1 MQEMGVKDVSRVFNL
16 GNWKGEIA
24 SLSTYCVLDTI
35 LGVCRTIVLGI
46 SEITKSSWECKVL
59 HGKYCQ

>member
-35 LGVCRTIVLGI
+35 LWGLQDHSVRYFRNYKIIMGV
-46 SEITKSSWECKVL
+46 
-59 HGKYCQ
+59 